1 MSEPMT
7 STAEGAV
14 ATRPLR
20 QVDAGTLRLLEAPI
34 LPVLIRLA
42 WPNVLVTVAQAS
54 TGLIET
60 WWVAKLG
67 TDALAGMALVF
78 PMVMLMGTISVG
90 ALGGGISS
98 AVARALGAGRRQDA
112 DALVLHA
119 AVINVAFG
127 LGFSALFLLF
137 GEPIYRLLGGRGAEL
152 KAALAYSNVV
162 FAGNVLIWLM
172 NGLASVVRG
181 TGNMFYPA
189 LVTSVGVLFLIPVS
203 PLLIFGFGP
212 VPPLGIVG
220 GGVAL
225 VAYYLAG
232 TLAMAWYILSGR
244 NSVRFRWVRLRWTYL
259 GSIMR
264 VGALSAL
271 TSIQTNAIVVGT
283 TALVAARASVGA
295 VAGFGTG
302 VRLEYL
308 LIPLIFGIGA
318 PMVAMVGTNVGAG
331 RYDRALRIAMTGAVL
346 SFLVAETIGLAA
358 ALCPKAWLTLFS
370 VDPEMIRVG
379 SAYLRMVGP
388 SYGFFGLGFSLYFAS
403 QGAGRMLWPVVGV
416 LLRATVALG
425 GGWVALLLT
434 GSLSALFAALSIA
447 LVVYGLVV
455 LAAVRADVFTR

>member
-1 MSEPMT
+1 MT
-7 STAEGAV
+7 STTEGAV

-20 QVDAGTLRLLEAPI
+20 QVDAVTRRMLEAPI
-34 LPVLIRLA
+34 LPALIGLA
-42 WPNVLVTVAQAS
+42 WPNMLVMLAQAS

-67 TDALAGMALVF
+67 TDPLAGMALVF
-78 PMVMLMGTISVG
+78 PMVVLTVTISVG

-127 LGFSALFLLF
+127 LGFSALFLLL
-137 GEPIYRLLGGRGAEL
+137 GEPIYRLLGGKGAEL

-172 NGLASVVRG
+172 NGLTSIVRG

-189 LVTSVGVLFLIPVS
+189 IVTCVGVVFLIPVS

-212 VPPLGIVG
+212 IPPLGIVG

-244 NSVRFRWVRLRWTYL
+244 NSVRFRWVRLRWAYL

-283 TALVAARASVGA
+283 TALVASRASVGA

-331 RYDRALRIAMTGAVL
+331 RYDRALRIAMTGAL
-346 SFLVAETIGLAA
+346 LTFLITETIGLAA
-358 ALCPKAWLTLFS
+358 ALFPQAWLTLFS
-370 VDPEMIRVG
+370 ADQEMIRVG
-379 SAYLRMVGP
+379 SAYLRIVGP
-388 SYGFFGLGFSLYFAS
+388 SYGFFGLGMSLYFAS
-403 QGAGRMLWPVVGV
+403 QGAGRMLWPVVGGF
-416 LLRATVALG
+416 LRTTVALG
-425 GGWVALLLT
+425 GGWIALLLT

-447 LVVYGLVV
+447 LVAYGLVV
-455 LAAVRADVFTR
+455 LAAVRADVWTR